1 MVQLASLRG
10 VRLRPGD
17 FYLQV
22 TPVGKQSARLV
33 LKCLSRLGR
42 GSEEVAVPEAM
53 YGCVFTGEF
62 LDRVN
67 RERNSVLLKNCLLTS
82 GSAVYR
88 TPWSNVTVPVFV
100 PISGRVLPHC
110 PSRPGPER
118 PPSSASE
125 APAPAP
131 AMASN
136 TPPLP
141 HGGGHEDSDQPSNL
155 PSLRRAECES
165 PRTLPGSSDVGPWE
179 PRASPEGP
187 GGRLDPVDKQDGPQA
202 LTSPED
208 AGSLSS
214 RRRPPGAPAA
224 VEARRWFRNSYMEA
238 LQNPM
243 PLGSSSEES
252 LVDDAC
258 GTRSKRAGP
267 ASSQPQK
274 ETPSPQGERQGIRRR
289 QSCPRAAGKTLPRR
303 SQSWDRSLKSF
314 RGDAP
319 HSASAGP
326 GGHLGG
332 QAVGTRDLGSS
343 HPSGCTKEEGKLRS
357 PLPHCPLS
365 PSFSPLPSRAL
376 SHLVWSLGLVE
387 ACPHICIDC

>member
-1 MVQLASLRG
+1 MASLRG

-22 TPVGKQSARLV
+22 TSVGKQSARLV

-100 PISGRVLPHC
+100 PTSGRVLPSCSSH
-110 PSRPGPER
+110 PGPEQ
-118 PPSSASE
+118 PPSTSSE

-131 AMASN
+131 AMASPQPWGS
-136 TPPLP
+136 TPCSDTPVLP
-141 HGGGHEDSDQPSNL
+141 PCGGHIGSDQPSHL
-155 PSLRRAECES
+155 PYLRRAECES
-165 PRTLPGSSDVGPWE
+165 AGTLPRSSDVSPWE
-179 PRASPEGP
+179 PLEGPEQP
-187 GGRLDPVDKQDGPQA
+187 GGRLDPVDKKDGPQA

-208 AGSLSS
+208 TGSPSS
-214 RRRPPGAPAA
+214 RRRLPGAPGG
-224 VEARRWFRNSYMEA
+224 VEARRWFRKSYMEA

-252 LVDDAC
+252 LAEEAC
-258 GTRSKRAGP
+258 GAQSKGAEAAAGRTQSETPGSRGDPQGTRSQE
-267 ASSQPQK
+267 SSPGA
-274 ETPSPQGERQGIRRR
+274 TGR
-289 QSCPRAAGKTLPRR
+289 TLIRR
-303 SQSWDRSLKSF
+303 SQSWDRSVRSF
-314 RGDAP
+314 RGDVRPASP
-319 HSASAGP
+319 HSASAGS
-326 GGHLGG
+326 GGLLGG
-332 QAVGTRDLGSS
+332 QAVTTRNLGSS
-343 HPSGCTKEEGKLRS
+343 HPSGCTKEEGKCPFSPS
-357 PLPHCPLS
+357 PLLHCPLS
-365 PSFSPLPSRAL
+365 PSTSPLL
-376 SHLVWSLGLVE
+376 SHPVPFGLVT
-387 ACPHICIDC
+387 

>member
-1 MVQLASLRG
+1 
-10 VRLRPGD
+10 
-17 FYLQV
+17 
-22 TPVGKQSARLV
+22 
-33 LKCLSRLGR
+33 
-42 GSEEVAVPEAM
+42 M

-100 PISGRVLPHC
+100 PSSGRVLPHC
-110 PSRPGPER
+110 PGRPGPER

-136 TPPLP
+136 TPTLP
-141 HGGGHEDSDQPSNL
+141 HCGGHEDSGQPSRL
-155 PSLRRAECES
+155 PSPRRAECKS
-165 PRTLPGSSDVGPWE
+165 SRTLPRSSDVGPWE

-187 GGRLDPVDKQDGPQA
+187 GGTLDPVDKEDGPEA
-202 LTSPED
+202 LSSPED

-214 RRRPPGAPAA
+214 RRQSPGASVA

-258 GTRSKRAGP
+258 STRSKRAGP
-267 ASSQPQK
+267 GSSQPQK
-274 ETPSPQGERQGIRRR
+274 ETPGPQGERQGIQRR
-289 QSCPRAAGKTLPRR
+289 QSCPRTAGRTLPRR

-314 RGDAP
+314 RGDAH

-332 QAVGTRDLGSS
+332 QAVGTRDLDCSHSS
-343 HPSGCTKEEGKLRS
+343 DCTKEEGKLPS
-357 PLPHCPLS
+357 PLPTVPFLPHFLPSPRCPVPFSLVTWLSRSLS
-365 PSFSPLPSRAL
+365 PYPY
-376 SHLVWSLGLVE
+376 
-387 ACPHICIDC
+387 